1 MRVLLVDC
9 PLWCFWVWPDHAA
22 GVYFVARATG
32 FRRCLPRLHRQGV
45 GVFDAAARRA
55 LNPLTGWKP
64 GAHCAESLVDVKMND
79 ENCSLQEGGPRCS
92 IA

>member
-1 MRVLLVDC
+1 
-9 PLWCFWVWPDHAA
+9 
-22 GVYFVARATG
+22 
-32 FRRCLPRLHRQGV
+32 
-45 GVFDAAARRA
+45 
-55 LNPLTGWKP
+55 LTGWKP